1 VKKRFLMSKIFT
13 IICFILTEGCGNLW
27 GAEGFPIVNFIGV
40 SETTHNLLGGYIRCG
55 MLIKPLVPTKHTP
68 ILRAIK
74 GIGSYS
80 LNVVEKTKQ
89 VKGFLDGFVNTV
101 GEEFSAECSLANPT
115 LKLPSIKSCQILAL
129 LRRDLEFWLDNHGA
143 FLEG

>member
-1 VKKRFLMSKIFT
+1 
-13 IICFILTEGCGNLW
+13 LW

-40 SETTHNLLGGYIRCG
+40 SESTRNLLGGYIRCG
-55 MLIKPLVPTKHTP
+55 MLIKPLVPTKNTP

-89 VKGFLDGFVNTV
+89 VKGFLDGLVNTV
-101 GEEFSAECSLANPT
+101 GEEFSSECLVANPT
-115 LKLPSIKSCQILAL
+115 LKLSVAKSYEILAV
-129 LRRDLEFWLDNHGA
+129 LRRDLEIWLDNHGA